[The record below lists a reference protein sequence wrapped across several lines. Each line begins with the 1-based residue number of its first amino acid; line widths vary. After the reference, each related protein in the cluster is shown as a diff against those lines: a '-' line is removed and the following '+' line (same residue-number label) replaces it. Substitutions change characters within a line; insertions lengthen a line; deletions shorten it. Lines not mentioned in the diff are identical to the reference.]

1 MINDKRPILQ
11 LPKLILASGSPRRA
25 EILRFVGWE
34 FEKRVADIDETEF
47 AGEKAEDYVR
57 RLAKTKAETVAGFYE
72 NTLVLGAD
80 TIVVIDGQIVG
91 KPKDLTDARRML
103 KILSGRWHEVFTGV
117 AVVRKADELRITNYE
132 LREENSGFKIQDSKS
147 EAQNLPT
154 KDEGRRTKDEAEN
167 PKSKI
172 QNLKSIVDLQKTR
185 VKFGELSD
193 AEIELLI
200 EKGEPLDKAGA
211 YAVQAQAA
219 LFIEE
224 IQGDYWNVVGLP
236 VNLVYRLV
244 KEIISR

>member
-1 MINDKRPILQ
+1 MINDKSSILQ

-34 FEKRVADIDETEF
+34 FEKHVADVDETEF
-47 AGEKAEDYVR
+47 AGENPADYVQ
-57 RLAKTKAETVAGFYE
+57 RLAKTKAETVAANYE
-72 NTLVLGAD
+72 NRLVLGAD

-91 KPKDLTDARRML
+91 KPKDLDDARRML
-103 KILSGRWHEVFTGV
+103 RLLSGNWHEVFTGAALV
-117 AVVRKADELRITNYE
+117 SNQQSAIGNRQI
-132 LREENSGFKIQDSKS
+132 EN
-147 EAQNLPT
+147 
-154 KDEGRRTKDEAEN
+154 RTTN

-185 VKFGELSD
+185 VKFAELSD

-224 IQGDYWNVVGLP
+224 IVGDYWNVVGLP
-236 VNLVYRLV
+236 VNLVY
-244 KEIISR
+244 KMSKSFTPEK